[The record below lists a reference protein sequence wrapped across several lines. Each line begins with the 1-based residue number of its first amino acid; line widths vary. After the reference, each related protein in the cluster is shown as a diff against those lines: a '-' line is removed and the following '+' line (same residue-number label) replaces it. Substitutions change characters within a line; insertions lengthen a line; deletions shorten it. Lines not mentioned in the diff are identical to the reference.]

1 MGSTTARTTGRRR
14 LLASAVA
21 AGTLLTTAACAAGT
35 PDDRGGPRGAPERSA
50 GAPAT
55 PPGAL
60 PPVREAVAPWEVV
73 RQIEAAEAAIRD
85 ARTSPADLAA
95 AGRLEQVAYRT
106 LAVRPGWD
114 ARVRELLA
122 PRWRS
127 VVRDNVAARRAMVDL
142 QAEYPPNDTLPA
154 WRIVEP
160 LPAAELRSYYEAA
173 EAEFDV
179 GWEYLA
185 AINLVET
192 GMGRI
197 EGDSV
202 AGAKGPMQFIDP
214 TWEQYGEGDVTDPE
228 DAIRAAGRYLSAR
241 GFEARDPRAIDDAIY
256 AYNNDVRYV
265 RAIRLHAEVME
276 RNPRA
281 YLGYHAWDV
290 VFSTARGDVTLPV
303 GYDEPAPVPVDRW
316 LRENA

>member
-1 MGSTTARTTGRRR
+1 MAETTTRRA
-14 LLASAVA
+14 LAGLA
-21 AGTLLTTAACAAGT
+21 AAALLTTGACGAGEDADS
-35 PDDRGGPRGAPERSA
+35 PSSDRRPGSA
-50 GAPAT
+50 TSGSDGVT
-55 PPGAL
+55 GAL
-60 PPVREAVAPWEVV
+60 PPLRRAEAPWEVV
-73 RQIEAAEAAIRD
+73 RQIEASEAAIRD
-85 ARTSPADLAA
+85 ARTSPRDLAA
-95 AGRLEQVAYRT
+95 AGRLEQLAYRT

-127 VVRDNVAARRAMVDL
+127 VVRDNVAARREMVAL
-142 QAEYPPNDTLPA
+142 QAEYPANETVPA
-154 WRIVEP
+154 WRIVRP
-160 LPAAELRSYYEAA
+160 RPAAELRSHYEAA
-173 EAEFDV
+173 EAEFGV

-185 AINLVET
+185 AINLIET

-197 EGDSV
+197 VGDSV

-228 DAIRAAGRYLSAR
+228 DAIMAAGRYLAAR
-241 GFEARDPRAIDDAIY
+241 GFDADDPAAIDDAIY

-265 RAIRLHAEVME
+265 RAIRLHAQVME

-281 YLGYHAWDV
+281 FLGYHAWDV

-303 GYDEPAPVPVDRW
+303 GYDEDSPVPVDRW
-316 LRENA
+316 LRANP

>member
-1 MGSTTARTTGRRR
+1 MGSTTDRTTGRRR

-21 AGTLLTTAACAAGT
+21 AGTLLTTAACVTDA
-35 PDDRGGPRGAPERSA
+35 PRSGGPDRSA
-50 GAPAT
+50 ERPTAASSTGLPALR
-55 PPGAL
+55 PA
-60 PPVREAVAPWEVV
+60 RAPWEVV
-73 RQIEAAEAAIRD
+73 RQVAVSEAAIRD
-85 ARTSPADLAA
+85 PRTASADLAA
-95 AGRLEQVAYRT
+95 AGRLEQQAYRT
-106 LAVRPGWD
+106 LAERPGWD
-114 ARVRELLA
+114 ARVRALLA

-127 VVRDNVAARRAMVDL
+127 VVRDNVAARREMLAL

-154 WRIVEP
+154 WRVVEP
-160 LPAAELRSYYEAA
+160 RPAAELRSYYEAA
-173 EAEFDV
+173 EAEFGV

-185 AINLVET
+185 AINLIET

-214 TWEQYGEGDVTDPE
+214 TWEQYGEGDVTDSE
-228 DAIRAAGRYLSAR
+228 DAIMAAGRYLSAR
-241 GFEARDPRAIDDAIY
+241 GFDAGDPRAVDDAVY

-265 RAIRLHAEVME
+265 RAIRLHAELME

-303 GYDEPAPVPVDRW
+303 GYDEPRPVPVDRW
-316 LRENA
+316 LRENG